1 MDVEY
6 IIERVFIVEKIMMK
20 KYICSLMI
28 IKVILWDN
36 RNICTVYCMFGKVLW
51 FYVYLIILL

>member
-28 IKVILWDN
+28 IKVIL
-36 RNICTVYCMFGKVLW
+36 
-51 FYVYLIILL
+51 